1 MCLTPSQRGTQGW
14 SQKYLSPTQEGLPST
29 PKKISELVAPKIHN
43 FESQQKTQS
52 ISPPGG
58 GVGVEGGDLE
68 VAAVSLSGWG
78 GGRRV
83 ELGKSEG
90 GRGCK
95 GSVGR

>member
-1 MCLTPSQRGTQGW
+1 MTPSLCLTPSQQGTQGW

-29 PKKISELVAPKIHN
+29 P
-43 FESQQKTQS
+43 
-52 ISPPGG
+52 GG

-68 VAAVSLSGWG
+68 EAAVSLSGWG
-78 GGRRV
+78 GGRMV